1 MSRTRS
7 RTAALLGTVTLVAA
21 GVVAAAT
28 APAHAA
34 QTITNV
40 AYAPAEPSG
49 SRGHLLDLYIPDGN
63 GPFPLVLWSTGS
75 AWSSDDGKSG
85 ASAIAQQLNPR
96 GIAVAGVSVRSASQA
111 KFPAQV
117 HDIKSAT
124 RFLRSNAA
132 QYRLNPNQFASMGDS
147 SGGWVAAMAAVSNG
161 NAYLEGTVGTTGVSS
176 DVQAGVDFFG
186 PTDFAR
192 LKEQDPGGFIDHD
205 SPSAP
210 EGQLLGCATPT
221 CPDKVR
227 HANPLTYV
235 DAQDPPMLL
244 LHGQADNVVPHAQ
257 TVIFYDALKAACVD
271 TQFFSVP
278 GAGHSHADVTSSSRF
293 GRQTVRTVEGC
304 RETVTQGTPN
314 PSWDTIAAFLKDAW
328 AGGTSTPTPTPTPTT
343 SPTPSPTP
351 SPTDSPTPTPTP
363 TFSPT
368 PSPTPG
374 TGSGCSATYRVVN
387 AWPNGFV
394 SEVKVTAGGAS
405 LSGWRV
411 SMTLP
416 GGQATQV
423 WNGQSSGGVVSN
435 APWNGSLGAG
445 QSTTFGFQGTG
456 SGEGATVSCSAS

>member
-227 HANPLTYV
+227 QANPLTYV

-343 SPTPSPTP
+343 SPTPSP
-351 SPTDSPTPTPTP
+351 
-363 TFSPT
+363 
-368 PSPTPG
+368 
-374 TGSGCSATYRVVN
+374 
-387 AWPNGFV
+387 
-394 SEVKVTAGGAS
+394 
-405 LSGWRV
+405 
-411 SMTLP
+411 
-416 GGQATQV
+416 
-423 WNGQSSGGVVSN
+423 
-435 APWNGSLGAG
+435 
-445 QSTTFGFQGTG
+445 
-456 SGEGATVSCSAS
+456 